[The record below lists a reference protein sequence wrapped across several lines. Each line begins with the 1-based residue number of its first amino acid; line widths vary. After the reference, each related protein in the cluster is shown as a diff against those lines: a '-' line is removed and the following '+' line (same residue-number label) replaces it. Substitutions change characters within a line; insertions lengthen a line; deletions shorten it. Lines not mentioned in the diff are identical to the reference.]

1 MPLVDSSSS
10 RAFCPQL
17 ITQSLGRSL
26 FTRQVKKKKK
36 KKKVVVSSSYIDVMI
51 QRLKNG
57 CSRQIRFFDAED
69 NGMVLFG
76 AAN

>member
-57 CSRQIRFFDAED
+57 CSRQIRFLDAED